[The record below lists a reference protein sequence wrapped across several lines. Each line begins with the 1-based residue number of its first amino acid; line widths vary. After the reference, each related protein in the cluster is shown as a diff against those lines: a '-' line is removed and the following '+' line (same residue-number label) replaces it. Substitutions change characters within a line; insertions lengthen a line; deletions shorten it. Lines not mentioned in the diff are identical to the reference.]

1 MTKKIL
7 LLLHLIF
14 WSYFITY
21 VSALENLRDVYFA
34 NNPLRSGS
42 LVKRIIN
49 ASFQLQS
56 NSSIAVFKQ
65 KYLLADI
72 KVHTFLAD
80 ETAPVIQS
88 TTVISPNKLDIL
100 FDQVLEKASSQEVNN
115 YVVNNSINFPATA
128 LLDAINP
135 ALVHLTF
142 TNNFP
147 NGKSCQLTV
156 NGIKDISGNA
166 VVNATATF
174 IYSDAYA
181 VKQYDVIIDEIM
193 ADPTPVVA
201 LPNNEWIELR
211 NISTNAINLKGWKI
225 GDLKSISGAMSN
237 FILQPDSFVIICSGS
252 AATAMIPFGRTLS
265 VTAFP
270 SLDND
275 KDQLS
280 LISSEGKT
288 IHAVNYSSA
297 WYQNELKKAG
307 GWALEMIDTENP
319 CSGISNWKASTDLRG
334 GSPGSK
340 NASDAINPDQS
351 SPKLLRAYAADSVTI
366 TLVFD
371 EPLDSLNAATI
382 NNYSISDGIGLPVV
396 AIALSPLFNK
406 VNLLLSTPL
415 NASKIYNITASGIT
429 DCVGN
434 AMSSKNSARV
444 GISKIAD
451 SLDLVINE
459 ILFNPPPAGSD
470 YVEIYN
476 RSNKVIDLKQ
486 TYIANRN
493 TAGVISSIIQIST
506 ENYLLFPQ
514 DFMVLTADILFVKS
528 TYITQ
533 NPDAFIVINLPS
545 FDNDKGNILILNA
558 QGNITD
564 ELAYS
569 DKWHFKLL
577 DNIEGV
583 ALERIDYNAPTQS
596 AGNWHSAA
604 TSVGYGTPTY
614 KNSQYHVNDGVQGV
628 IKLSPEIV
636 SPDNDGQDDFAT
648 FEYNFPEPGY
658 VANITI
664 FDAAGRPVRYLQ
676 RNALCGTKGNF
687 RWDGLGEKNQSLA
700 IGVYIVYTEIFNLKG
715 KNKQFKIPVVLAR
728 RN

>member
-1 MTKKIL
+1 MAKKL
-7 LLLHLIF
+7 LLFLQVITLSHLVNHAHA
-14 WSYFITY
+14 S
-21 VSALENLRDVYFA
+21 ENLKDVYFTNSPSRA
-34 NNPLRSGS
+34 GS
-42 LVKRIIN
+42 SVDRIID
-49 ASFQLQS
+49 ASFQLQN
-56 NSSIAVFKQ
+56 NSSIAVFEQ
-65 KYLLADI
+65 KYFLDDI
-72 KVHTFLAD
+72 EVKTFIPDAI
-80 ETAPVIQS
+80 APVIQS
-88 TTVISPNKLDIL
+88 ATVISANELDVL
-100 FDQVLEKASSQEVNN
+100 FDQVLEKTSSQETNN

-128 LLDAINP
+128 VLDAINL

-142 TNNFP
+142 SDNFP

-156 NGIKDISGNA
+156 NNIKDLLGSAI
-166 VVNATATF
+166 VNATAMF
-174 IYSDAYA
+174 IYIAPY
-181 VKQYDVIIDEIM
+181 VTQQYDIVIDEIM
-193 ADPTPVVA
+193 ADPTPAVT

-211 NISTNAINLKGWKI
+211 NTSTSAINIKGWKI
-225 GDLKSISGAMSN
+225 GDLTGVSGAMPN
-237 FILQPDSFVIICSGS
+237 FILQPDSFVIICTSS
-252 AATAMIPFGRTLS
+252 AVAAMAPFGKTIA

-275 KDQLS
+275 GDQLS
-280 LISSEGKT
+280 LISSQGKI

-307 GWALEMIDTENP
+307 GWTLEMIDTKNP
-319 CSGISNWKASTDLRG
+319 CAGSTNWKASTDLRG
-334 GSPGSK
+334 GSPGSR
-340 NASDAINPDQS
+340 NTTDAINPDQS
-351 SPKLLRAYAADSVTI
+351 SPKLLRAYAADNKNLI
-366 TLVFD
+366 LVFD
-371 EPLDSLNAATI
+371 ESLDSIKAATVT
-382 NNYSISDGIGLPVV
+382 NYTISDGIAAPIAAVVIAPV
-396 AIALSPLFNK
+396 FNK
-406 VNLLLSTPL
+406 LSLQLGTPL
-415 NASKIYNITASGIT
+415 LPDKVYTITAKGIT
-429 DCVGN
+429 DCAGN
-434 AMSSKNSARV
+434 AITSKNTARV
-444 GISKIAD
+444 GVSVVAD

-486 TYIANRN
+486 TYIANRSIS
-493 TAGVISSIIQIST
+493 GVISSITQIST
-506 ENYLLFPQ
+506 ESYLLFPQ
-514 DFMVLTADILFVKS
+514 DFIVLTPDISFVKS

-533 NPDAFIVINLPS
+533 NQEAFISLNLPS
-545 FDNDKGNILILNA
+545 FNNDKGNVLILNA

-577 DNIEGV
+577 DNTEGV
-583 ALERIDYNAPTQS
+583 ALERINYNGPTQS
-596 AGNWHSAA
+596 ADNWHSAA
-604 TSVGYGTPTY
+604 TSAGYGTPTY
-614 KNSQYHVNDGVQGV
+614 KNSQFNITEGVQGE

-648 FEYNFPEPGY
+648 LEYNFPESGY

-715 KNKQFKIPVVLAR
+715 KNKQFKIPIVLAR